1 MKRAKSYRACR
12 AVSSAIVLGTGT
24 KAEGLAKAGPMRGI
38 APNQS
43 RTRTIQTP
51 KPRSRTAIAILHT
64 LNYKRD
70 SKSL

>member
-1 MKRAKSYRACR
+1 MKRAKSHRACR
-12 AVSSAIVLGTGT
+12 AFSSAIVLGT
-24 KAEGLAKAGPMRGI
+24 KVEGLAKAGPMRGI